1 VGLLAGTGEQ
11 EDYEMNN
18 PLVIY
23 HADCTDDV
31 TNALHAYRQ
40 GHRATSN
47 SPSKPSVP
55 SKQSDQGKVMDT
67 NSIAAD
73 HLDLLQSRQNDGRG
87 VSCVRQLVAYLRR
100 GDRQSAMAIANN
112 EWDKIASYPEI
123 ADNLKAMGLVRPDAY
138 VNRY

>member
-1 VGLLAGTGEQ
+1 
-11 EDYEMNN
+11 
-18 PLVIY
+18 
-23 HADCTDDV
+23 
-31 TNALHAYRQ
+31 
-40 GHRATSN
+40 
-47 SPSKPSVP
+47 
-55 SKQSDQGKVMDT
+55 MDT